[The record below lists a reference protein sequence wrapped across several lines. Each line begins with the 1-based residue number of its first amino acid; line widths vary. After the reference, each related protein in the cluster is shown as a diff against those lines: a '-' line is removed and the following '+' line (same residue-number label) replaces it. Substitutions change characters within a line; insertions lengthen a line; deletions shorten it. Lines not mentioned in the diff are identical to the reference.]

1 MSDYDICSLE
11 NKNRYQFFI
20 KGLRFSGTK
29 STCIQYMYILCN
41 PNLEKV
47 TEEEKIFGNKA

>member
-20 KGLRFSGTK
+20 KGLCFSGTK
-29 STCIQYMYILCN
+29 STCIQYILCN

-47 TEEEKIFGNKA
+47 TGEEKIFGNKA